1 METALRILSIS
12 FAVVALWSG
21 LGAAARRQE
30 ITWLDERGRLT
41 EDARIAVNY
50 LQSVEDDGLESEDFD
65 ARQLEVLAANLQA
78 SDEPSAGAVA
88 FDTQLTRNILKYFR
102 HLHLGRVDPRQL
114 GFEFDT
120 EEDAHDFEALLRAAL
135 ARHQLPQT
143 ITDLAPP
150 FAQYQNLRRALRQY
164 RETDPSSPYV
174 RQIELAMERLRWLP
188 DLNGT
193 RLVVI
198 NIPMFRLWAF
208 EEDRADGTASIEMN
222 VIVGRATTT
231 RSPVFDADLRSIV
244 FRPSW
249 NVPESIVRN
258 EILPALRRDP
268 RYLEKHDMELTR
280 SGGRVSVR
288 QRPGPGNALGLVK
301 FMFPNPHNV
310 YMHATPVRELF
321 GEARR
326 DFSHGCVRVEDPVA
340 LAVWALADE
349 GGWSREQVV
358 AAMEA
363 TTTQTVVLRRPVRVV
378 LFYTTA
384 LYTADT
390 GAVRFADDIYGYDA
404 RLETAL
410 QARRTGL
417 R

>member
-1 METALRILSIS
+1 MRTALRFLLIG
-12 FAVVALWSG
+12 FAVVALWPVR
-21 LGAAARRQE
+21 AAVGRQE
-30 ITWLDERGRLT
+30 VSWLDQRGRPT
-41 EDARIAVNY
+41 EDAHIALDY
-50 LQSVEDDGLESEDFD
+50 LRSVEDDGLDSEDFD
-65 ARQLEVLAANLQA
+65 ARQLEVLAANLHA
-78 SDEPSAGAVA
+78 RNEPSYDAVA
-88 FDTQLTRNILKYFR
+88 FDTELTRNILKYFR
-102 HLHLGRVDPRQL
+102 QLHLGRVNPREV

-120 EEDAHDFEALLRAAL
+120 NEEAHDFEAPLRAAL

-143 ITDLAPP
+143 IAELVPP
-150 FAQYQNLRRALRQY
+150 FAQYQNLRRALREY
-164 RETDPSSPYV
+164 RETDPSSPHV

-188 DLNGT
+188 DLNGS
-193 RLVVI
+193 RLLVV
-198 NIPMFRLWAF
+198 NIPMFGLWTF
-208 EEDRADGTASIEMN
+208 EEDRAGGTPSIEMN

-231 RSPVFDADLRSIV
+231 RTPVFEADLRSIV

-249 NVPESIVRN
+249 NVPDSIVRN

-280 SGGRVSVR
+280 SAGRVSVR

-301 FMFPNPHNV
+301 FVFPNPHNV
-310 YMHATPVRELF
+310 YMHATPAPALF
-321 GEARR
+321 GEERR

-340 LAVWALADE
+340 LAVWALAGE
-349 GGWSREQVV
+349 GGWTREQVV
-358 AAMEA
+358 TAMDA

-384 LYTADT
+384 VYTTDT

-410 QARRTGL
+410 KAGREGL